1 MREQSLKIF
10 KELAEKVNEELDK
23 RIEMKKPERFYKA
36 IRWLP
41 LAGGKRLRAVL
52 PLVIGKMFGVKE
64 SEMMPFAISLE
75 MIHNF
80 SLVHDDIID
89 EDEFRRGVKT
99 VHVAFDL
106 PTAIIAGDTL
116 FAMAFREISKIPR
129 EDAVVKKVLAEVS
142 QMVIDLAE
150 GEYEDVEFEKREDV
164 TPEEYI
170 EMVRK
175 KTARIFECA
184 CYCSA
189 LISGKDEE
197 TCRKLASYGLN
208 VGIAFQI
215 QDDILGLIGDPK
227 VTGKPVGS
235 DLRKGKKTLL
245 MIYAMQDPEKREEL
259 KKIAGRK
266 DLSEEEVKRGIE
278 IIVSSGAVD
287 YCKKLARD
295 YVEKALRSL
304 EGMPSGPYL
313 EFLKDLA
320 SFVVE
325 RIM

>member
-1 MREQSLKIF
+1 MSEESLRIF
-10 KELAEKVNEELDK
+10 KELAERVNRELDK
-23 RIEMKKPERFYKA
+23 RIELKKPERFYKA
-36 IRWLP
+36 VRWLP
-41 LAGGKRLRAVL
+41 MAGGKRLRAVL
-52 PLVIGKMFGVKE
+52 PLVIGKMLGTSE
-64 SEMMPFAISLE
+64 EEMMPFAISLE

-89 EDEFRRGVKT
+89 EDEFRRNVKT

-116 FAMAFREISKIPR
+116 FAMAFREISKIPK
-129 EDAVVKKVLAEVS
+129 EGEIVKKVLYEVS
-142 QMVIDLAE
+142 KMVIDLAE
-150 GEYEDVEFEKREDV
+150 GEYEDVEFERRNDV

-189 LISGKDEE
+189 LISGASEE
-197 TCRKLASYGLN
+197 ICNRLGSYGLN
-208 VGIAFQI
+208 IGIAFQI

-227 VTGKPVGS
+227 ITGKPVGS

-245 MIYAMQDPEKREEL
+245 LIYAMQDEDKRKEL
-259 KKIAGRK
+259 EKIAGRK
-266 DLSEEEVKRGIE
+266 DLSEEEVKKGIE
-278 IIVSSGAVD
+278 LITSSGAVE
-287 YCKKLARD
+287 YCKKLARE
-295 YVEKALRSL
+295 YVDKALSEL
-304 EGMPSGPYL
+304 KGLPEGPYL
-313 EFLKDLA
+313 NFLKDLA
-320 SFVVE
+320 NFVVE